1 MHANPESISLLP
13 SEPISFIFLKFVEI
27 APMSETKDHTLH
39 DIMISFR
46 EMASLILSQLT
57 LLERMRE
64 STSEADLNEIV
75 ALMEEN
81 ENRIDNY
88 EVVIGEEFTNAIV
101 FPHPMAHEVRRLVA
115 IYRMTLNLERISDCI
130 MNLTKIVSEIRL
142 SSEYASVTPLIGE
155 MLASGTVMVEKAI
168 LSFIKADPDFAIWT
182 IRNDSVVDEMNR
194 KLLTGHLR
202 KADLDTRTHDMV
214 LNYLELKEMISN
226 IERIADH
233 ATNIAEASIYALQG
247 TDIRHTGIGKEK
259 GDKKN

>member
-1 MHANPESISLLP
+1 
-13 SEPISFIFLKFVEI
+13 
-27 APMSETKDHTLH
+27 MSETKDHTIH

-46 EMASLILSQLT
+46 EMASLILNQLT
-57 LLERMRE
+57 LLEKMRE
-64 STSEADLNEIV
+64 STSEADLNEIA

-88 EVVIGEEFTNAIV
+88 EVVIGEEFANAIAL
-101 FPHPMAHEVRRLVA
+101 PHTMAHDIHRLVA

-130 MNLTKIVSEIRL
+130 MNLTKIVSEIHL
-142 SSEYASVTPLIGE
+142 SSEYISVTPLIGE

-168 LSFIKADPDFAIWT
+168 LSFINADPDFAIWT

-202 KADLDTRTHDMV
+202 KTDLDSRTHDMV

-247 TDIRHTGIGKEK
+247 TDVRHTGFGKEQ